1 MEVTMKEKS
10 GEHPLGDVGQMVS
23 LVLFLIV
30 WVVDSFLLK
39 RTIFLAGYVPLAVR
53 LAVLVLT
60 LVSAAYLFRSGH
72 VVAGHDRPAGGLVT
86 TVAFRYVRHP
96 LYLAS
101 ILTYLGLAVST
112 LSLVSLAVLAAI
124 FLFHDYIAAYEEQL
138 LEARFGEEYREYRTK
153 TGKWIPGS

>member
-86 TVAFRYVRHP
+86 TGAFRYVRHP